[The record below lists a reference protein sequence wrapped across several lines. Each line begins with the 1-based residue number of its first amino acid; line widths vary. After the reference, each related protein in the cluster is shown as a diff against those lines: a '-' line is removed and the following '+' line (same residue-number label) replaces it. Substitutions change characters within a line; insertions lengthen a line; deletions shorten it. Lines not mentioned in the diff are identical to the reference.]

1 MAEMLMVTILFRVVV
16 EASIAA
22 VAAVLFVLLVAL
34 LQPLAVVAALG
45 PGV

>member
-16 EASIAA
+16 EALAAA

-34 LQPLAVVAALG
+34 LQSFAVVS
-45 PGV
+45 